1 MTLMNNLLTCTTQ
14 MSDWNAQHTT
24 NGAANAGMDM
34 SMPGTD
40 FSGNN
45 LLWGQNL
52 LNSISSG
59 AVPQSRL
66 DDMVTRILAAWY
78 QLKQDA
84 GYPAVT
90 WSSWNGGTGAP
101 NVAGDHAKLVRQIAR
116 DGIVLLKNS
125 NKVLPLSK
133 PASLALIGSA
143 AVVNPAGANACTDRG
158 CNTGA
163 LGQG

>member
-1 MTLMNNLLTCTTQ
+1 

-40 FSGNN
+40 FGGNN

-52 LNSISSG
+52 LGAISSG

-66 DDMVTRILAAWY
+66 DDMVTRILTAWY
-78 QLKQDA
+78 QLGQDSS
-84 GYPAVT
+84 YPPVT

-101 NVAGDHAKLVRQIAR
+101 NVAGNHATLVRQIAR
-116 DGIVLLKNS
+116 DGIVLLKNN
-125 NKVLPLSK
+125 NKALPLSK

-143 AVVNPAGANACTDRG
+143 AVVNPAGVNACTDRG